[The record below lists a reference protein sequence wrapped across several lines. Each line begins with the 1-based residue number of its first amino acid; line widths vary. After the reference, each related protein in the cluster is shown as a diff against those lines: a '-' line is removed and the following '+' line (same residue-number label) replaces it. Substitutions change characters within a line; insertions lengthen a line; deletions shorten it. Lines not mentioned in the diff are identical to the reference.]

1 MGAKETVLFLI
12 ILSFHFYHPPSLF
25 SLANNLP
32 SSALLQKNVGD
43 TELDKDSSSSTHGGG
58 NGIAHHSNYAYSAST
73 RGAGGGSR
81 GASGGRSGGS
91 SEEGNGG
98 SSTTPNTAAGTAVI
112 PLYAAGAANG
122 HRNTHHGAGSC
133 NQSCVDV
140 STLCALILASLVVH
154 IYVVLGVENLTKPV

>member
-58 NGIAHHSNYAYSAST
+58 NGIAHHSNYAYSSST
-73 RGAGGGSR
+73 RGGGGGSR

-154 IYVVLGVENLTKPV
+154 IYVVLGVENLTKPE